1 MKPAIPLSKAMDDRN
16 LFGNVFASPSFW
28 TWKVVAKTID
38 GLPLDAREAEL
49 FRQCT
54 GRSKLP
60 DGPVQRLVILLGRR
74 GGKDRFLSAAAVWR
88 AALCADWRQHISAGE
103 QAVVMLLGADR
114 RQAGIL
120 RRYCMGLL
128 QAPMLAKEVVR
139 QTDDVIE
146 FRNGASLEVATNN
159 AALVRGRSAI
169 AVLGSEASHW
179 KTDEFAA
186 SSDEEVVAAALPAMA
201 MCPDN
206 GLLVLGS
213 SVYRKRGYM
222 PRHCS
227 SALPPPLAAPP
238 PSSRSRICWP
248 S

>member
-1 MKPAIPLSKAMDDRN
+1 
-16 LFGNVFASPSFW
+16 
-28 TWKVVAKTID
+28 
-38 GLPLDAREAEL
+38 
-49 FRQCT
+49 
-54 GRSKLP
+54 
-60 DGPVQRLVILLGRR
+60 VQRLVILVGRR
-74 GGKDRFLSAAAVWR
+74 NGKDRFLSAAAVWR

-222 PRHCS
+222 HRMHKK
-227 SALPPPLAAPP
+227 LFGNDDGED
-238 PSSRSRICWP
+238 ICWFARRP
-248 S
+248 SVGVTTNAFRPSVSGHVDPSNLSCWFFLAWQAP